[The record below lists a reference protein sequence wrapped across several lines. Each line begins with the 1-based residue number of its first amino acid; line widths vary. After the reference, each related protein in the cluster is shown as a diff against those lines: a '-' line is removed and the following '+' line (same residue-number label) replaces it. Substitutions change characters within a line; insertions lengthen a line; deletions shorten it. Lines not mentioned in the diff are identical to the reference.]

1 MLTVTA
7 LTADG
12 SVNPATSSI
21 VATFTQQHVA
31 VDAAFRNFSGTIVY
45 DAARADATRAT
56 LSVDVASLDLG
67 DADTNAEVRKPA
79 WFDSARYPHATF
91 RSSAVKLG
99 AAGHFDATGT
109 LTIKGREQT
118 VTVSV
123 SVLKAGGA
131 NAFDGS
137 FELSRKAF
145 GIGDPTWDS
154 VLDDAVR
161 VKFHLLAAGA

>member
-1 MLTVTA
+1 MV
-7 LTADG
+7 
-12 SVNPATSSI
+12 
-21 VATFTQQHVA
+21 